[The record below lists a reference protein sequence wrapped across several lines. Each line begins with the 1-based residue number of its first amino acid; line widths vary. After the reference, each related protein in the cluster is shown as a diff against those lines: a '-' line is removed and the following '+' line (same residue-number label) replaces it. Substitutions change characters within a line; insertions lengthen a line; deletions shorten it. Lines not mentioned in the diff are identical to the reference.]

1 MYSSIDSD
9 EIFIQNS
16 STLTRNQAFDL
27 AKKYQNSVHQRA
39 SWTRNVSVD
48 KGTSLFATGNA
59 EKTRIL
65 KNKSGAHITS
75 KPKVDFSSIDH
86 EKSRTFT
93 DMFNELMS
101 YSTLKLIVI
110 LYGVIIF
117 MWLLFAS
124 FYYLSNML
132 IMHKIEEEN
141 PKYLEYLEITSI
153 NDTHWSVPIEKKI
166 LSPSYRSKNFNKF
179 NIPYQ
184 RQCLTFEKNFT
195 FINAFLFSLES
206 QTTIGYGSRHPE
218 DNIKYCW
225 PILLI
230 QCCQPI
236 LALAIQ
242 GIIIGIVFKKLKDAR
257 YSKIRYFLPNCCIN
271 KRDNRLCLIFRSN
284 IDRNCP
290 NLINVKISV
299 KLLKNRNT
307 LEGYKVILQEHDIK
321 IANYSATSTLLA
333 TQIPV
338 DLVHNI
344 DRNSPLYELDAKL
357 LKSFN
362 NDSYTKKEN
371 EQIEIVINLSAKI
384 ESTQSIYQSSQSYV
398 LDDILWGFRFKQ
410 CIFRSKSLVGDSRD
424 FIVNEENIEK
434 YEKVEIGKDSQ
445 EERDL
450 RTMNMHK

>member
-1 MYSSIDSD
+1 M
-9 EIFIQNS
+9 
-16 STLTRNQAFDL
+16 
-27 AKKYQNSVHQRA
+27 
-39 SWTRNVSVD
+39 
-48 KGTSLFATGNA
+48 
-59 EKTRIL
+59 
-65 KNKSGAHITS
+65 
-75 KPKVDFSSIDH
+75 
-86 EKSRTFT
+86 
-93 DMFNELMS
+93 
-101 YSTLKLIVI
+101 
-110 LYGVIIF
+110 
-117 MWLLFAS
+117 
-124 FYYLSNML
+124 
-132 IMHKIEEEN
+132 
-141 PKYLEYLEITSI
+141 
-153 NDTHWSVPIEKKI
+153 
-166 LSPSYRSKNFNKF
+166 
-179 NIPYQ
+179 
-184 RQCLTFEKNFT
+184 
-195 FINAFLFSLES
+195 
-206 QTTIGYGSRHPE
+206 
-218 DNIKYCW
+218 
-225 PILLI
+225 
-230 QCCQPI
+230 
-236 LALAIQ
+236 
-242 GIIIGIVFKKLKDAR
+242 
-257 YSKIRYFLPNCCIN
+257 
-271 KRDNRLCLIFRSN
+271 
-284 IDRNCP
+284 
-290 NLINVKISV
+290 INVKISV

>member
-65 KNKSGAHITS
+65 KNKRGAHITS

-242 GIIIGIVFKKLKDAR
+242 GIIIGIVFKVPR
-257 YSKIRYFLPNCCIN
+257 
-271 KRDNRLCLIFRSN
+271 
-284 IDRNCP
+284 
-290 NLINVKISV
+290 
-299 KLLKNRNT
+299 
-307 LEGYKVILQEHDIK
+307 Q
-321 IANYSATSTLLA
+321 
-333 TQIPV
+333 
-338 DLVHNI
+338 
-344 DRNSPLYELDAKL
+344 
-357 LKSFN
+357 
-362 NDSYTKKEN
+362 
-371 EQIEIVINLSAKI
+371 
-384 ESTQSIYQSSQSYV
+384 
-398 LDDILWGFRFKQ
+398 
-410 CIFRSKSLVGDSRD
+410 
-424 FIVNEENIEK
+424 K
-434 YEKVEIGKDSQ
+434 Y
-445 EERDL
+445 
-450 RTMNMHK
+450 